1 LLQQDVLFTAACLLQ
16 LVACQTGMI
25 AWWTKNGLR
34 TA

>member
-1 LLQQDVLFTAACLLQ
+1 MLQQDVLFTAAWWLQ
-16 LVACQTGMI
+16 LIACQTGMT